1 MKNAPPI
8 LHECVL
14 DVFNFVD
21 IYRRTIMADNVKETI
36 QDAGKAVSDTAK
48 KAAANVKAG
57 ANTVAEKA
65 ADATKAVG
73 NAVKKA
79 GKSMENKS
87 GT

>member
-1 MKNAPPI
+1 
-8 LHECVL
+8 
-14 DVFNFVD
+14 
-21 IYRRTIMADNVKETI
+21 MADNVKETI